1 MSGEITGVHDMSKG
15 MFLRAMRTMLC
26 AALAFVM
33 ACFPLLLCSCD
44 SSGQKTHV
52 TVSVWDDSVITSGF
66 AHYIEEKNPSYDIE
80 WIVGD
85 DSLGFYEYQAE
96 HGSLPDVILTKDFNR
111 VDAEALSDSL
121 YNLQGT
127 DVAVG
132 YDQDVLNSVPGN
144 SDGVRYLPGASG
156 FEGIVV
162 NSYLFDLYG
171 VAMPTDRQSFID
183 ACRVFSEKGIEPLAA
198 GMSDA
203 ETCYE
208 VMQGFAD
215 ASLVSETEDFLSQV
229 LKRGSASSVSV
240 DGSSFEDA
248 LSYLGDL
255 MSENVISVD
264 DMEKTPEQ
272 AESAFLEG
280 KAAMLFLPDGKASS
294 YGQDHN
300 MTVRA
305 LPFFG
310 DSGSWAF
317 AQPVFVGMVSNV
329 KTQGVA
335 STASDET
342 VHKAAVDVLSSIMSV
357 DSQDYYLGLYGIDK
371 LVSTSSEDN
380 VALPDALSS
389 LAPSIEAGNVRT
401 YLPSK
406 VASNAIGQTFCDV
419 AKGSVD
425 ADGALSEVEGLLKAE
440 QTEDKKVLASFSEG
454 VSNLFDDT
462 RGNVAALDVAQ
473 VSAQALGADA
483 FVVSSHS
490 ARCPLYAGEKTATD
504 LAYAV
509 ASTPVCTVSLTGAQL
524 KEYLSQCVA
533 AASSP
538 YELPVVSGL
547 HLEISRKEDGY
558 QLESVDKIT
567 SSGPQ
572 SSGTDT
578 TSANEGRGS
587 TTPLHDDDRY
597 VIGASSFTWEA
608 EYSKAQSYGAAQQ
621 NKTLQEIWVDAFRDG
636 TVAGLP
642 AYQDYFAFS

>member
-1 MSGEITGVHDMSKG
+1 MDRGSVSKT
-15 MFLRAMRTMLC
+15 MRMALC
-26 AALAFVM
+26 VALALVL

-44 SSGQKTHV
+44 SSNQKTHV

-96 HGSLPDVILTKDFNR
+96 HGSLPDVILAKDFNR

-127 DVAVG
+127 DIAAG
-132 YDQDVLNSVPGN
+132 YDQDFLNSVPGN
-144 SDGVRYLPGASG
+144 NDGVRYLPGASG

-171 VAMPTDRQSFID
+171 IAVPTDRQSFID
-183 ACRVFSEKGIEPLAA
+183 ACRAFSEKGIEPLAA
-198 GMSDA
+198 GMGDT

-215 ASLVSETEDFLSQV
+215 TSLVSETEDFLSQV
-229 LKRGSASSVSV
+229 LKRGSSSSVSV

-248 LSYLGDL
+248 LAYLGDL
-255 MSENVISVD
+255 MSENVISAD

-272 AESAFLEG
+272 AENAFLEG

-294 YGQDHN
+294 YGQEHN

-310 DSGSWAF
+310 DSSSWAF
-317 AQPVFVGMVSNV
+317 AQPVFVGMVSDV

-342 VHKAAVDVLSSIMSV
+342 AHKAAVDVLSSIMSI

-371 LVSTSSEDN
+371 VMSTSSEDS

-389 LAPSIEAGNVRT
+389 LAPSINEGKVRT

-406 VASNAIGQTFCDV
+406 VASNAIGQTLCDV
-419 AKGSVD
+419 ARGSVD
-425 ADGALSEVEGLLKAE
+425 ASGALSEVEGLLRAE
-440 QTEDKKVLASFSEG
+440 QTEDKKVLASFAEG

-473 VSAQALGADA
+473 ASAQALGTDV
-483 FVVSSHS
+483 FVSSS
-490 ARCPLYAGEKTATD
+490 RIARCPLYAGDKTAAD
-504 LAYAV
+504 LSYAV
-509 ASTPVCTVSLTGAQL
+509 AQTPVCTVSLTGAQL

-533 AASSP
+533 AANSP

-547 HLEISRKEDGY
+547 HLEISRKESGY
-558 QLESVDKIT
+558 QLESVEKIT

-572 SSGTDT
+572 STGTDT
-578 TSANEGRGS
+578 TSANEGRES
-587 TTPLHDDDRY
+587 TTALHDDETY
-597 VIGASSFTWEA
+597 SVGASSFAWEA
-608 EYSKAQSYGAAQQ
+608 EYAKVQGYGAAQQ
-621 NKTLQEIWVDAFRDG
+621 DRTLQEIWVDAFRDG
-636 TVAGLP
+636 AVTGLP

>member
-1 MSGEITGVHDMSKG
+1 MDKG
-15 MFLRAMRTMLC
+15 MVSKTVRRVLC
-26 AALAFVM
+26 VLIAFALASL
-33 ACFPLLLCSCD
+33 PLMLCSCD
-44 SSGQKTHV
+44 SSDQKTHV

-85 DSLGFYEYQAE
+85 DSLGFYRYQAE
-96 HGSLPDVILTKDFNR
+96 HGSLPDVILTRDFNK

-121 YNLQGT
+121 YDMQGT
-127 DVAVG
+127 DTAAG
-132 YDQDVLNSVPGN
+132 YDQDLLSSIPGN
-144 SDGVRYLPGASG
+144 SDGARYLPGASG
-156 FEGIVV
+156 FEGIVI
-162 NSYLFDLYG
+162 NSYLFDSYG
-171 VAMPTDRQSFID
+171 IAVPTDRQSFID
-183 ACRVFSEKGIEPLAA
+183 ACRAFSEKGIEPLAA
-198 GMSDA
+198 GMGDA

-229 LKRGSASSVSV
+229 LKRGSSSVSI

-248 LSYLGDL
+248 LAYLGDL
-255 MSENVISVD
+255 MSENVISAD

-272 AESAFLEG
+272 AENAFLEG

-317 AQPVFVGMVSNV
+317 AQPVFVGMVSDV

-335 STASDET
+335 STASDEAI
-342 VHKAAVDVLSSIMSV
+342 HKAAIDVLSSIMSV

-371 LVSTSSEDN
+371 LVSTSSEDSI
-380 VALPDALSS
+380 ALPDALSS
-389 LAPSIEAGNVRT
+389 LAASVEESSVRT
-401 YLPSK
+401 YLPSS

-419 AKGSVD
+419 AKGLVD
-425 ADGALSEVEGLLKAE
+425 ADGALSEVEGLLRAE
-440 QTEDKKVLASFSEG
+440 QVEDKKVLASFAEG

-462 RGNVAALDVAQ
+462 RGNSAALDVAQ
-473 VSAQALGADA
+473 VSAEALGADA
-483 FVVSSHS
+483 FVASSHV

-509 ASTPVCTVSLTGAQL
+509 ARTPVLTASLSGAQL

-533 AASSP
+533 AAASP

-547 HLEISRKEDGY
+547 HLEISRKEGSY
-558 QLESVDKIT
+558 RLESVEKIV

-572 SSGTDT
+572 STGANTA
-578 TSANEGRGS
+578 SANEGREATVS
-587 TTPLHDDDRY
+587 LRDDESY
-597 VIGASSFTWEA
+597 SVGISSFSWEP
-608 EYSKAQSYGAAQQ
+608 EYSKAQGFGAASIDR
-621 NKTLQEIWVDAFRDG
+621 TLQEVWVDAFRDG
-636 TVAGLP
+636 TVASLP